1 MLTSRVLTKVAIV
14 VIFTSLARPL
24 YAQETGGIRSV
35 SAMGLEQ
42 SEQSANNYMIDFTNQ
57 DNRHLWRVS
66 NDNVMGG
73 ISKGAV
79 VLTSEKTRF
88 SGTISLENN
97 GGFSAVFHKVD
108 VIDADLTQLSLDIA
122 GDGQRYQVRVIANHR
137 KGSFGE
143 ERIHYFH
150 GFDTQENKRQ
160 TLTFN
165 LIDFQA
171 TFRGRKI
178 DNAPA
183 LSSEDIEEI
192 GFLFKK
198 NSEDDFTLDL
208 FSATFSN

>member
-24 YAQETGGIRSV
+24 YAQETGDIRSV

-57 DNRHLWRVS
+57 NNRHLWRVS

-150 GFDTQENKRQ
+150 EFDTQENKRQ

-198 NSEDDFTLDL
+198 
-208 FSATFSN
+208 